1 MSSSRDR
8 PGSAAIFGAIEAGD
22 AQAVQRLL
30 AGDRSLLVTRN
41 QRGESPVLAA
51 CYRRQQKVLEIL
63 LAARPELD
71 VWEAAAAGQLEAV
84 RAHLARDRSLV
95 AAYSHDG
102 WTPLHL
108 AAFFGHEAVAAELL
122 RHDASAEAW
131 STNALANQPLHA
143 AAAGRNLAVCKLLI
157 EAGAD
162 VNARQHGGFSPL
174 HGAAEGGQQE
184 LVELLLDNGADRKA
198 RAANGDTPATL
209 ATKSGHTSIA
219 ALLK

>member
-1 MSSSRDR
+1 MNSPRDST
-8 PGSAAIFGAIEAGD
+8 GGAALFAAIEAGD
-22 AQAVQRLL
+22 ASAVQRLV
-30 AGDRSLLVTRN
+30 AGNKSLLMARN
-41 QRGESPVLAA
+41 QRGESPVLSA
-51 CYRRQQKVLEIL
+51 CYRRQRQVLEML
-63 LAARPELD
+63 LATRPQLD

-84 RAHLARDRSLV
+84 RAHLTRDRSLV

-122 RHDASAEAW
+122 RRDASAEAW
-131 STNALANQPLHA
+131 SRNALANQPLHA
-143 AAAGRNLAVCKLLI
+143 AAAGHHLAVCKLLV

-174 HGAAEGGQQE
+174 HGAAESGQQE

-198 RAANGDTPATL
+198 KAANGDTPATL
-209 ATKSGHTSIA
+209 ATGAGHTSVA